1 MHPLQLH
8 TYYVC
13 EESTTRSMHLGEIT
27 TRERARCT
35 LRSVLVVC
43 ILASTTLRPVA
54 RVDSMHTTHVL

>member
-13 EESTTRSMHLGEIT
+13 VESTTRSIHLGEIT
-27 TRERARCT
+27 TRERARRT
-35 LRSVLVVC
+35 LLSVLVVC
-43 ILASTTLRPVA
+43 ILASTTLA